1 MNADKIRGKIVE
13 NRMSIGEFCKV
24 AGFNRA
30 TFDRKMSGR
39 SEFTRG
45 EIERISSVLN
55 LTDEEMVHISS
66 SVKFR
71 TLEILNLTDEEMCT
85 IFFENVVA

>member
-1 MNADKIRGKIVE
+1 MLRSDITYNTRKEDFKMNADKIRGKIVE

-55 LTDEEMVHISS
+55 LTDEEM
-66 SVKFR
+66 
-71 TLEILNLTDEEMCT
+71 CT

>member
-1 MNADKIRGKIVE
+1 MNADKIRGKIAE
-13 NRMSIGEFCKV
+13 KRMSVSEFCKA

-30 TFDRKMSGR
+30 TFDRKMSGS

-45 EIERISSVLN
+45 EIERITSV
-55 LTDEEMVHISS
+55 
-66 SVKFR
+66 
-71 TLEILNLTDEEMCT
+71 LNLTDEEMCT

>member
-45 EIERISSVLN
+45 EIERISSA
-55 LTDEEMVHISS
+55 
-66 SVKFR
+66 
-71 TLEILNLTDEEMCT
+71 LNLTDEEMCT